1 MRPDIDVRCGH
12 FPRRWRVV
20 MIRDAKGNAVAMQK
34 IEGFRRVPAPV
45 TEFENI
51 RARFSQPL

>member
-1 MRPDIDVRCGH
+1 
-12 FPRRWRVV
+12 